1 MSQEKQP
8 LEINFQ
14 DKWIETVGFNEEI
27 AYGDTDSLY
36 LKVKLPFNKFE
47 SDSKTVDY
55 SQQIAARANEN
66 YLNVLNSLLAERA
79 GINPEYNLMNFKS
92 EVVAYRGFF
101 RSKKYYALA
110 KIWDEGNFFENP
122 KLKKTGGQI
131 LKADSTKI
139 MYQFLEEIYD
149 YLVLRFDIK
158 DELELYKIVFFEL
171 PKKYKEKIEKY
182 IQNFD
187 IEYIGIPSK
196 WGLKDF
202 KTIPKQV
209 RGAKLY
215 NFLFEDIIRPGDSML
230 TVQIKVKNLKKLLQY
245 YEEKKKQNLLSEYQL
260 EYFDINNKLNFIS
273 IPFGIEKNKEKL
285 KEIKK
290 ILIDFDI
297 ELDHDLIIN
306 YNIDMKLTQFSDLFS
321 EEIKRK
327 AL

>member
-1 MSQEKQP
+1 MSDKKP
-8 LEINFQ
+8 LQINFQ

-55 SQQIAARANEN
+55 SQQIAKRANEN
-66 YLNVLNSLLAERA
+66 YLNVLNNLLAERA

-110 KIWDEGNFFENP
+110 KIWDEGNFFDQP

-139 MYQFLEEIYD
+139 MYQFLEEIYR
-149 YLVLRFDIK
+149 YLVLEFDIK
-158 DELELYKIVFFEL
+158 DELELYKIVFKKL
-171 PKKYKEKIEKY
+171 PKEYKEKIKEY
-182 IQNFD
+182 INNFD

-196 WGLKDF
+196 WGLKEF
-202 KTIPKQV
+202 KNLPKQV
-209 RGAKLY
+209 RGAMLY
-215 NFLFEDIIRPGDSML
+215 NFLFEDVIRPGDSML
-230 TVQIKVKNLKKLLQY
+230 TVQIKIQSLKPLLNF
-245 YEEKKKQNLLSEYQL
+245 YEEKRKNKNLSIYQL
-260 EYFDINNKLNFIS
+260 KKEDINDKLKFIS

-285 KEIKK
+285 LQIKNHLEQFQ
-290 ILIDFDI
+290 IYLDFDT
-297 ELDHDLIIN
+297 IID
-306 YNIDMKLTQFSDLFS
+306 YNIDMKLSQFDILFSD
-321 EEIKRK
+321 EIKRK
-327 AL
+327 VL